1 MTTFSSDDPIEPATF
16 DLIIIGTGLPGSV
29 IAAAASAAGK
39 TVLQLDPYNSYGSHF
54 ASLHLN
60 DFTSFIHSH
69 ATPSSTASA
78 NMTPTSIDH
87 DYTVL
92 DLNPQLLYSNIEI
105 ATYAPEI
112 LAKHHPERFTIDLGG
127 PRVFF
132 CADKAID
139 LILKSGVYHQVKSID
154 ANFIL
159 DGKGQ
164 LWNVP
169 DSRGAIFKDKS
180 LSLIEKNKLM
190 KFFKLVWQHLAASDG
205 GDEGSQ
211 NSESSKIMEEDL
223 ESPFVDF
230 LKRMQ
235 LPHKIKSIILYAIA
249 MVDYDQDN
257 LEFCKSIL
265 KTREGIERLALYQ
278 KSRLTNAPE
287 AMIYP
292 KYGHGDLSYAF
303 CRRAAVKGCV
313 YAERVPVS
321 VLMDKHSEQYK
332 GVRLST
338 GQDLFSHY
346 LVLDPTFKFPLPPAS
361 SPPDLSTSL
370 KDDKGKVARGICIT
384 TSSMKPDIS
393 NCFLVYPP
401 GSLYPEQRTS
411 IRAIQIAGSSAEV
424 CPKGMF
430 TLYFSALCDDAEQGK
445 RSLHAAMNAL
455 LTLPVSGNCRGSTV
469 HSEDAEIEPTLVW
482 STLYIQ
488 ELIMDQHEYFISTP
502 MPDGNLNYN
511 DLIDATAEIFHRI
524 YPDEEFFPLTS
535 SARSLEDDCG
545 LVLEN

>member
-1 MTTFSSDDPIEPATF
+1 MRTFSSDDPIEPATF

-39 TVLQLDPYNSYGSHF
+39 TVLQLDPYNSYCSHF

-154 ANFIL
+154 VNFIL

-180 LSLIEKNKLM
+180 LSLVEKNKLM

-211 NSESSKIMEEDL
+211 NSESSKILEEDL

-278 KSRLTNAPE
+278 KSRLV
-287 AMIYP
+287 MSLLFGI
-292 KYGHGDLSYAF
+292 HQLS
-303 CRRAAVKGCV
+303 
-313 YAERVPVS
+313 
-321 VLMDKHSEQYK
+321 
-332 GVRLST
+332 
-338 GQDLFSHY
+338 
-346 LVLDPTFKFPLPPAS
+346 
-361 SPPDLSTSL
+361 
-370 KDDKGKVARGICIT
+370 
-384 TSSMKPDIS
+384 
-393 NCFLVYPP
+393 
-401 GSLYPEQRTS
+401 
-411 IRAIQIAGSSAEV
+411 
-424 CPKGMF
+424 
-430 TLYFSALCDDAEQGK
+430 
-445 RSLHAAMNAL
+445 
-455 LTLPVSGNCRGSTV
+455 
-469 HSEDAEIEPTLVW
+469 
-482 STLYIQ
+482 
-488 ELIMDQHEYFISTP
+488 
-502 MPDGNLNYN
+502 
-511 DLIDATAEIFHRI
+511 
-524 YPDEEFFPLTS
+524 
-535 SARSLEDDCG
+535 
-545 LVLEN
+545 

>member
-1 MTTFSSDDPIEPATF
+1 MRTFSSDDPIEPATF
-16 DLIIIGTGLPGSV
+16 DLIIIGTGLLGSV

-92 DLNPQLLYSNIEI
+92 DLNPQLLYSNMEI

-112 LAKHHPERFTIDLGG
+112 LAKHQPERFTIDLGG

-211 NSESSKIMEEDL
+211 NSESSKILEEDL

-235 LPHKIKSIILYAIA
+235 LPHKIKSIILYGIA

-338 GQDLFSHY
+338 GQDLFSHH

-361 SPPDLSTSL
+361 SPPDLSASL

-430 TLYFSALCDDAEQGK
+430 MLYFSALCDDAEQGK

-455 LTLPVSGNCRGSTV
+455 LTLPVSGNRHGSTV
-469 HSEDAEIEPTLVW
+469 HSEDAEKKPTLVW

-511 DLIDATAEIFHRI
+511 DLIDATAESFHRI